1 MEHRKEKRIPEKNP
15 VYIKSAEEIRGDNHG
30 VGLTAYTYDIS
41 LGGARL
47 FCGKYFAVGTVLR
60 IVLELRRT
68 SQVVQVDGE
77 VKWSRHREEDGVF
90 EMGVE
95 FLHNISQTILTL
107 LRHLYGMENG
117 ISTSVS
123 AFSAEPATAPAEA
136 APAGSEAA
144 ASNGGNGSQ
153 AATASGPENGG
164 GRKSR
169 GKGKKTKP
177 RASPSTDPQA
187 KTTP

>member
-95 FLHNISQTILTL
+95 FLTL

-123 AFSAEPATAPAEA
+123 AFSAEPAAAPAEA
-136 APAGSEAA
+136 ARGGSEAA
-144 ASNGGNGSQ
+144 ASNGGNGSR
-153 AATASGPENGG
+153 AVTASGPENGS

-169 GKGKKTKP
+169 GKRKKTKP
-177 RASPSTDPQA
+177 RASSSTDPGRQA